1 MADTSDRG
9 ACMHEGGGGHGGC
22 VGASASVLVYQLF
35 QRHLISGLTMGAE
48 K

>member
-1 MADTSDRG
+1 MLACWMGAADT
-9 ACMHEGGGGHGGC
+9 A
-22 VGASASVLVYQLF
+22 VAWGASPPVLIYLLF